1 MDELVTWIRKVSIEI
16 VDVKYECELFQEI
29 VMCCVWTRW
38 HMCKVRG
45 ISSVGRARASHAWGR
60 RFDSGILQILTE
72 QLYPGGCKEW
82 FFGYI
87 SETDEVYAKTNDIIL
102 LQLISPFYGYN
113 IIWSCTSIER
123 IVIIFCIY
131 YIYCINIKS
140 GRLGLGEWLFF
151 RVEDVPRLW
160 HFHYGIPLVW
170 KHPYNSYLYSFVLFL
185 WYSKRNTF

>member
-1 MDELVTWIRKVSIEI
+1 MMVGIKVIRIYFLQ
-16 VDVKYECELFQEI
+16 VKWDGNCGIRCMCVCLCISFPCE
-29 VMCCVWTRW
+29 VC
-38 HMCKVRG
+38 RG

-123 IVIIFCIY
+123 IVIIFYIY